1 MENTFIHVNI
11 DKLIP
16 YANNAR
22 THSEE
27 QIQLI
32 RSSLREFGFINPVII
47 DNDYGIIAGHGRV
60 IAARREGITEI
71 PCVKVDHLTE
81 AQKKAYIL
89 ADNRLAELSEWDE
102 EMLKVEIEQLN
113 DLDFD
118 VDLLGFDLTEY
129 FTEDINEEDLSEE
142 DDYNEP
148 LPEEPTSKLG
158 DIYQLGDHRLMCGD
172 STNADNVHALMGG
185 VLADLLITDPPYNV
199 DYQRV

>member
-113 DLDFD
+113 DLEFD

-129 FTEDINEEDLSEE
+129 FTEDI
-142 DDYNEP
+142 
-148 LPEEPTSKLG
+148 
-158 DIYQLGDHRLMCGD
+158 IYAFGQ
-172 STNADNVHALMGG
+172 G
-185 VLADLLITDPPYNV
+185 VIFQV
-199 DYQRV
+199 

>member
-1 MENTFIHVNI
+1 MENNTFIYVDINE
-11 DKLIP
+11 LIP

-47 DNDYGIIAGHGRV
+47 DNENGIIAGHGRV
-60 IAARREGITEI
+60 IAARREGITKI

-102 EMLKVEIEQLN
+102 EMLRIEIEQLN
-113 DLDFD
+113 NLDFD

-129 FTEDINEEDLSEE
+129 FTEDINEENLSEE
-142 DDYNEP
+142 DEYNEP
-148 LPEEPTSKLG
+148 LPEEPTSKP
-158 DIYQLGDHRLMCGD
+158 Q
-172 STNADNVHALMGG
+172 V
-185 VLADLLITDPPYNV
+185 
-199 DYQRV
+199 